1 MFRSGASEAG
11 FGHGVSSV
19 TQVSVSPRFC
29 NERVTDWDRCREISR
44 GFGPKNRVP
53 PVAEWRRLVYSR
65 REMTSHSPSHGIQ
78 VQARRVASPPTTDP
92 KTRAEALSVAARAL
106 RSAEHVCVLTGAG
119 TSAESGIP
127 TFRDALTGIWA
138 KFSPQELA
146 TPEAFANHPKRV
158 WQWYAA
164 RRAMI
169 RSAHPNPGHVA
180 LATLATRVS
189 HCTLVTQ
196 NVDDL
201 HQRAGSRDV
210 VPLHGSIMRA
220 RCSAGCAGYIE
231 PREDQAEAPPLCTN
245 CGAMMRPDVVW
256 FGEPLPMSQY
266 DMARNA
272 AVACD
277 VFLSVGTSN
286 VVEPA
291 ASLPWIAAAHGAT
304 VIVVNPTMEGQRRGP
319 SVLAVEGPSG
329 VMLPRLIAEAFA
341 GKRPRRVDP
350 NLAAHGS
357 AVPIRTVVVTD
368 DAASEALVDDVVE
381 SDDLVVRD
389 RVDEQAT
396 DETHDDETHD
406 DETLLG

>member
-1 MFRSGASEAG
+1 
-11 FGHGVSSV
+11 
-19 TQVSVSPRFC
+19 
-29 NERVTDWDRCREISR
+29 
-44 GFGPKNRVP
+44 
-53 PVAEWRRLVYSR
+53 
-65 REMTSHSPSHGIQ
+65 MTSPSSNHGLV

-127 TFRDALTGIWA
+127 TFRDALTGHWA
-138 KFSPQELA
+138 QFTPQQLA
-146 TPEAFANHPKRV
+146 TPDAFAQHPKRV

-164 RRAMI
+164 RRAQV
-169 RSAHPNPGHVA
+169 RTAHPNPGHVA

-201 HQRAGSRDV
+201 HQRAGSRDI
-210 VPLHGSIMRA
+210 VPLHGSLMRA
-220 RCSAGCAGYIE
+220 RCSAGCAGIIE
-231 PREDQAEAPPLCTN
+231 PTDDMAEAPPPCVQ
-245 CGAMMRPDVVW
+245 CGAPMRPDVVW
-256 FGEPLPMSQY
+256 FGEPLPMDLY
-266 DMARNA
+266 EVARSA

-304 VIVVNPTMEGQRRGP
+304 VIVVNPTMDGQRRGP

-350 NLAAHGS
+350 SAANHH
-357 AVPIRTVVVTD
+357 
-368 DAASEALVDDVVE
+368 AASLQSHIHTTTVNSAGMSIPADASDRSSENSLLVREAESLDLSDADVSP
-381 SDDLVVRD
+381 SDA
-389 RVDEQAT
+389 VDER
-396 DETHDDETHD
+396 
-406 DETLLG
+406 